1 MIMNPIFYCLLC
13 LCTYVLSDDTPT
25 CKKIDSDIE
34 YCSKNIIDIN
44 EVFNKYTNEY
54 ELDREHYTIR
64 YDPPLYILEPIIE
77 RNSLGGGR
85 TFKINAVTGELVEAI
100 FTE

>member
-1 MIMNPIFYCLLC
+1 MMIMNPIFYCLLC
-13 LCTYVLSDDTPT
+13 LCTYVLSD
-25 CKKIDSDIE
+25 
-34 YCSKNIIDIN
+34 
-44 EVFNKYTNEY
+44 
-54 ELDREHYTIR
+54 
-64 YDPPLYILEPIIE
+64 DPPLYILEPIIE